1 MARKHRARVHFRDW
15 EAVKTMHELLLGAV
29 AVGFFVA
36 GLFFLRFWLS
46 TRDRFF
52 LFFAAS
58 FWIEAINRL
67 AMRFTGSWSEDVPAH
82 YVVRLLAY
90 GLILIAIWDKNR
102 PRRR

>member
-1 MARKHRARVHFRDW
+1 
-15 EAVKTMHELLLGAV
+15 MHEWLLGAI
-29 AVGFFVA
+29 AVGCVVA

-67 AMRFTGSWSEDVPAH
+67 AMTVTRSWSEDVPEH
-82 YVVRLLAY
+82 YVVRLLAF
-90 GLILIAIWDKNR
+90 GLILFAIWDKNR
-102 PRRR
+102 PRGP